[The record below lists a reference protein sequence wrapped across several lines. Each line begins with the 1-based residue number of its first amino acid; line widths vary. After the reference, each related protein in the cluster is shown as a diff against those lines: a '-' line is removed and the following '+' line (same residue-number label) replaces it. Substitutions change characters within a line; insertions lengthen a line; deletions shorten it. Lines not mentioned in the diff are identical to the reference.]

1 MGNEGNPEL
10 LKKLANRIKELRA
23 KKGLTQEEVFNDSGI
38 HVARLETG
46 KRDFSVSTLE
56 KLCTYFDV
64 SFVEFFKG
72 IKD

>member
-1 MGNEGNPEL
+1 MGTEGNPKL
-10 LKKLANRIKELRA
+10 LKKLANRIKELRE
-23 KKGLTQEEVFNDSGI
+23 KKGLTQEEVYNDSGI

-56 KLCTYFDV
+56 KICLYFEISLID
-64 SFVEFFKG
+64 FFKG